1 MNNMWNAMGIW
12 MWIMY
17 FVFSLAVA
25 IVSFSVGVDIARSE
39 KSKNEKK
46 VAFYRNAFLKATAMI
61 FIVIAWLVFSINI
74 RLREEAHDFGISDKQ
89 CVTLSAESGWSESDV
104 RDYLT
109 ITAKN
114 GGNIEAAIAH
124 IKGEE

>member
-1 MNNMWNAMGIW
+1 MWNATGIW

-17 FVFSLAVA
+17 IIFSLAVA
-25 IVSFSVGVDIARSE
+25 IVPLSIYIDIARAE

-46 VAFYRNAFLKATAMI
+46 AAFYRNACLKTIAMV
-61 FIVIAWLVFSINI
+61 FIAIAWLIFSINI

-89 CVTLSAESGWSESDV
+89 CITLSAESGWSESDV

-114 GGNIEAAIAH
+114 DGSIEAAIAH

>member
-1 MNNMWNAMGIW
+1 MWNAMGIW

-17 FVFSLAVA
+17 VVFSLAVA
-25 IVSFSVGVDIARSE
+25 IVSLSIYIDIARAGN
-39 KSKNEKK
+39 SKNDKK
-46 VAFYRNAFLKATAMI
+46 VAFYENAFLKTTAMI
-61 FIVIAWLVFSINI
+61 FIVIVWLILLINV

-89 CVTLSAESGWSESDV
+89 CIALSAESGWSESDV

-114 GGNIEAAIAH
+114 GGSIEAAIAH

>member
-1 MNNMWNAMGIW
+1 MWNAMGIW

-17 FVFSLAVA
+17 IVFSLAVD
-25 IVSFSVGVDIARSE
+25 IVSLSIYIDIARAE
-39 KSKNEKK
+39 NSKNDKK
-46 VAFYRNAFLKATAMI
+46 VAFYENAFLKTTAMI
-61 FIVIAWLVFSINI
+61 FIVIVWLILLINV

-114 GGNIEAAIAH
+114 DGSIEAAIAH

>member
-1 MNNMWNAMGIW
+1 MWNAMGIW

-25 IVSFSVGVDIARSE
+25 IVSFSIGADIARSE
-39 KSKNEKK
+39 KSKGEKK
-46 VAFYRNAFLKATAMI
+46 VDFYRNAFLKTTAMI
-61 FIVIAWLVFSINI
+61 FIVTVWLIFSINI
-74 RLREEAHDFGISDKQ
+74 RLREEAHDFGISDNQ
-89 CVTLSAESGWSESDV
+89 CVALSAESGWSESDV

-114 GGNIEAAIAH
+114 GGSIEAAIAH

>member
-1 MNNMWNAMGIW
+1 MWNATGIW

-17 FVFSLAVA
+17 IVFSLAVV
-25 IVSFSVGVDIARSE
+25 IVSFSVGVDIARTE
-39 KSKNEKK
+39 KSKGEKK
-46 VAFYRNAFLKATAMI
+46 VDFYRNAFLKTTAMI
-61 FIVIAWLVFSINI
+61 FIAIAWLIFSINV

-104 RDYLT
+104 RGYLT

-114 GGNIEAAIAH
+114 GGSIEAAIAH
-124 IKGEE
+124 IKGED